1 MSAKV
6 KKLVWLW
13 VKRNGGNKDL
23 RLLFSKRCAKRHFA
37 FETQKLRF
45 HRASMQYRCRENFA
59 LQPYKVH
66 SEIEC
71 RVQKFAV
78 CQCQQCVH
86 RAASPLQNDK
96 RLRMWM
102 RYDIPL
108 TY

>member
-23 RLLFSKRCAKRHFA
+23 RLLFSKRCAQRHFA

-59 LQPYKVH
+59 LHPYKVH
-66 SEIEC
+66 GEIEC

-78 CQCQQCVH
+78 CACVQCSARGVNSLH
-86 RAASPLQNDK
+86 FDRN
-96 RLRMWM
+96 LRMWM
-102 RYDIPL
+102 RYVLPL